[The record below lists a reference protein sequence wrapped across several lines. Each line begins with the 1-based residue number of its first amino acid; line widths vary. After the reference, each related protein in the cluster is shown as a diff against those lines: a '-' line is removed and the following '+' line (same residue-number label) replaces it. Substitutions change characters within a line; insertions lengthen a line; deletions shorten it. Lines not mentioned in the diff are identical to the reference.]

1 MLKEHAAPSI
11 YFLGADCVLGIVLGS
26 IRNSDYSNQTW
37 VHALMDLTVYWA
49 WHGQCLIRESPKR
62 EGEAAS
68 PMESSTVLCQCLRS
82 ECSLSSW
89 EGLERAR
96 EISLSKIPYLEK
108 QNHYGQDYDFIS

>member
-26 IRNSDYSNQTW
+26 IRNSDYSNQTR

-108 QNHYGQDYDFIS
+108 QNHYGRDYYFIS

>member
-1 MLKEHAAPSI
+1 M
-11 YFLGADCVLGIVLGS
+11 LGIVLGS
-26 IRNSDYSNQTW
+26 IRNSDYSSQTW

-68 PMESSTVLCQCLRS
+68 PMESSMVLCQRLRS
-82 ECSLSSW
+82 ECSLPAW

-108 QNHYGQDYDFIS
+108 RNHYGQDYYSIS